1 VLVAYYVY
9 AAALA
14 QFLPVKTEVARV
26 TLALNITILAGYVL
40 LVYADSLRRRRFLGT
55 VRDWFPT
62 PLLLL
67 GYREMGWFAPSQ
79 HSFDLE
85 RTWVA
90 WDKFFLNTLG
100 VKGLI
105 ESLGPLLPSVLE
117 ISYPLVYTIPYFS
130 LGILYAYG
138 HSDRADR
145 FMFPFAC
152 AVLAAYAL
160 FPYFPSEPPRT
171 VFPGQD
177 FPAWTSVFRRFNWGM
192 LGAYGIHTSVFPS
205 AHVSGAFSAA
215 FAMRLV
221 LPEQRWIGRF
231 LLVLATL
238 IATATVY
245 GRYHY
250 LADVAAGLALSL
262 AALGLMRLV
271 EGPRRSGLGAVGGL
285 RRG

>member
-1 VLVAYYVY
+1 
-9 AAALA
+9 
-14 QFLPVKTEVARV
+14 
-26 TLALNITILAGYVL
+26 
-40 LVYADSLRRRRFLGT
+40 
-55 VRDWFPT
+55 
-62 PLLLL
+62 
-67 GYREMGWFAPSQ
+67 
-79 HSFDLE
+79 
-85 RTWVA
+85 
-90 WDKFFLNTLG
+90 
-100 VKGLI
+100 
-105 ESLGPLLPSVLE
+105 
-117 ISYPLVYTIPYFS
+117 
-130 LGILYAYG
+130 
-138 HSDRADR
+138 
-145 FMFPFAC
+145 MFPFAC

-192 LGAYGIHTSVFPS
+192 LGAY
-205 AHVSGAFSAA
+205 SAA

-221 LPEQRWIGRF
+221 LPEKRWVARF
-231 LLVLATL
+231 LLVLTTL